1 MHFLCETC
9 YFIERLIIFYGN
21 LQLNI
26 NFCIENVRFMLITY
40 HFYTCSF
47 QDNYVLERIV
57 NDKSNAD
64 NKLNYGPDKRSQA
77 IKLLFEVLKRG
88 LGDRIN
94 RLCVL
99 PSICKEWECTEEIPN
114 SIGKLVIGL
123 ELNPEKCFDIVEKG
137 PEANLPEVSKSLK

>member
-1 MHFLCETC
+1 MF
-9 YFIERLIIFYGN
+9 
-21 LQLNI
+21 
-26 NFCIENVRFMLITY
+26 
-40 HFYTCSF
+40 SF
-47 QDNYVLERIV
+47 R
-57 NDKSNAD
+57 DKSFLEITVNVKSTVD

-77 IKLLFEVLKRG
+77 IKLLFDVLKRG

-99 PSICKEWECTEEIPN
+99 PNVCKEWKCTEKMPD

-123 ELNPEKCFDIVEKG
+123 ELNPETCFNIVDKG

>member
-1 MHFLCETC
+1 M
-9 YFIERLIIFYGN
+9 
-21 LQLNI
+21 
-26 NFCIENVRFMLITY
+26 
-40 HFYTCSF
+40 
-47 QDNYVLERIV
+47 
-57 NDKSNAD
+57 NDKSSVD

-99 PSICKEWECTEEIPN
+99 PSTCKEWECAEKVQD
-114 SIGKLVIGL
+114 SIGKLIIGL
-123 ELNPEKCFDIVEKG
+123 ELNPETCFDVVDKG